1 MILKGLNKIVT
12 QREFYIKIYY
22 QSRMLEDLLIEGMT
36 EGDFKVDVIR
46 PLGFILEVD
55 SVAEEN
61 N

>member
-1 MILKGLNKIVT
+1 MILKGLSKIVS
-12 QREFYIKIYY
+12 QREFYITIYY

-46 PLGFILEVD
+46 PLDFILEMD